1 MRSRSDDVEGARGG
15 GGGLF
20 AMAKTVAYF
29 YDPDVGNFHY
39 GAGLGS
45 GRVGIGLIWPRSR
58 LGVGAAERYRPA
70 GTACAAL
77 GPNPALCR
85 P

>member
-1 MRSRSDDVEGARGG
+1 
-15 GGGLF
+15 
-20 AMAKTVAYF
+20 MAKTVAYF

-45 GRVGIGLIWPRSR
+45 GRAGPGRVGIGLLRPRSR
-58 LGVGAAERYRPA
+58 LWVGAAARYRPA

-77 GPNPALCR
+77 GPIPAPCR